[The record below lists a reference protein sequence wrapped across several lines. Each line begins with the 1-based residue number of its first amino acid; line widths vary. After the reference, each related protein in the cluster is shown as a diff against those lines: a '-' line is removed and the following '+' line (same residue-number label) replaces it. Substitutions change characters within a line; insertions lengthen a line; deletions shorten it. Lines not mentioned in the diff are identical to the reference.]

1 MIAAAKKTTKIF
13 WFDLKE
19 SSKAVVGISGMNN
32 VYKYTQLQIQCGFT
46 MVELL
51 VTLSLA
57 SILLSVAV
65 PSYRTF
71 TQDNLMVVHSNNFAS
86 SIALAKSEAI
96 RRSSQATMCPST
108 NGTSC
113 TRGTV
118 WSDGWLVFADANG
131 NGVVE
136 AGDQIL
142 HVNAALSGGNTLRS
156 GPTRTRVTFTANGFS
171 SGFNG
176 TFSLCDSRGATYSR
190 ALVLNNQGRL
200 RSETGTGTCG

>member
-1 MIAAAKKTTKIF
+1 MNKDHIF
-13 WFDLKE
+13 NQWQ
-19 SSKAVVGISGMNN
+19 
-32 VYKYTQLQIQCGFT
+32 YQCGFT

-57 SILLSVAV
+57 SILLTVAI

-71 TQDNLMVVHSNNFAS
+71 IQDNLLVAQSNNFAS

-96 RRSSQATMCPST
+96 KRSSQTTLCPST

-113 TRGTV
+113 TGGNV
-118 WSDGWLVFADANG
+118 WSNGWLVFADANG
-131 NGVVE
+131 NGVVD

-142 HVNAALSGGNTLRS
+142 HVNAAFSGGSTLRS
-156 GPTRTRVTFTANGFS
+156 GLRTRVTFAANGFS

-176 TFSLCDSRGATYSR
+176 TFLLCDSRGITHSK

-200 RSETGTGTCG
+200 RTETGTGTCE